1 MITLNFAQ
9 YRILRTYKNFTIV
22 TASDDSVLVR
32 YL

>member
-9 YRILRTYKNFTIV
+9 YCILRTYRDLVIV

-32 YL
+32 YV